1 MLFNMWIFVFI
12 FVVNF
17 MHEEMYHNTLSIPR
31 KGQHTERT
39 IYTVG
44 WLLLF
49 AAPPLMQLYD
59 LLAGVDSSYEWG
71 KVGLIWLTMLYY
83 FICFELNDL
92 VLLPKLLAEGKRVW
106 YLLSVVALIAVFVAV
121 TPVPPDPPLHTIP
134 RHGPEPP
141 PLSPSERVRMFNT
154 VLLICMLL
162 MNVAI
167 KLYFRSI
174 AETQRIKEMQSEQT
188 RTQLETLRYQINPHF
203 MMNTLNNIQALIDI
217 SPDSAKDAIQQLSR
231 LMRYMLHDSSR
242 PLVSLSKEI
251 ETLNHFI
258 KLMRLRCPEEVEIVT
273 HFPEHTDGVDV
284 PPLLFI
290 SFVENA
296 FKYGVDY
303 DNPSA
308 ISVTIDVNDDKVKF
322 LCLNNI
328 NHAAQAKKGGGT
340 GIANVAK
347 RLDLLYRNDH
357 LLDIKDNG
365 KTFSVTMEFPI
376 TPITAKS

>member
-1 MLFNMWIFVFI
+1 
-12 FVVNF
+12 
-17 MHEEMYHNTLSIPR
+17 MHHILSISK

-44 WLLLF
+44 WILLF
-49 AAPPLMQLYD
+49 SAAPLMQLYD
-59 LLAGVDSSYEWG
+59 LLAGVDTAYEWS
-71 KVGLIWLTMLYY
+71 KVGWVWLTMLYF
-83 FICFELNDL
+83 FICFELNNL
-92 VLLPKLLAEGKRVW
+92 VLFPKLLAEGKRGW
-106 YLLSVVALIAVFVAV
+106 YLLSVVALIAIFAALP
-121 TPVPPDPPLHTIP
+121 PVPPDPPMHAFP
-134 RHGPEPP
+134 RHGHEPP
-141 PLSPSERVRMFNT
+141 PVSPSDRVRIFNT

-162 MNVAI
+162 LNIAI

-217 SPDSAKDAIQQLSR
+217 SPDSATDAIQQLSR

-242 PLVSLSKEI
+242 PLVSLNKEI
-251 ETLNHFI
+251 EVLNHFVR
-258 KLMRLRCPEEVEIVT
+258 LMRLRYPDEVEIIT
-273 HFPEHTDGVDV
+273 HFPENTDGVEV

-308 ISVTIDVNDDKVKF
+308 ISVTIDVSDDKVKF
-322 LCLNNI
+322 MCLNNI
-328 NHAAQAKKGGGT
+328 NHDAQARKGGGT

-357 LLDIKDNG
+357 VLDIKDNG
-365 KTFSVTMEFPI
+365 RTFSVTMEFPI